1 MGELLLKDFLLKDGL
16 YLKSSMPGINAHHA
30 VSVPSSKHYDF
41 ESLQPYFYEETDD
54 PAREDDFYSTPSPS
68 VPPSEDIWKKFELL
82 PTPPRSPSH
91 PAPKSFIPTV
101 AEKLEMVS
109 ELLDEDVVN
118 QSFIFPLDT
127 QSLKSKLI
135 QDCMWSGYTNEEKV
149 EKAAQA
155 QEATPPP
162 MDYTSND
169 CVDPMA
175 VFPYPLSET
184 TPKENPQRLGTQT
197 PSDSEEEIDV
207 VTVEKMHPKRRIS
220 SAVVHH
226 NYCATLPVKRSRSST
241 PSSSPQH
248 SPSLVKR
255 LKSVNV
261 SELKAAIQP
270 YVRKSTSNPGS
281 RANSRPC
288 SRPSSAP
295 TSDSE
300 DSESKR
306 STHNILERKRRN
318 DLKASF
324 VTLRDSVPELKDN
337 ERAPKVN
344 ILRKATDYIQ
354 SLDKEMKKLN
364 REKDAEQKRQ
374 QHLLQR
380 LQALQKLCRQ

>member
-1 MGELLLKDFLLKDGL
+1 
-16 YLKSSMPGINAHHA
+16 
-30 VSVPSSKHYDF
+30 
-41 ESLQPYFYEETDD
+41 
-54 PAREDDFYSTPSPS
+54 
-68 VPPSEDIWKKFELL
+68 
-82 PTPPRSPSH
+82 
-91 PAPKSFIPTV
+91 
-101 AEKLEMVS
+101 
-109 ELLDEDVVN
+109 
-118 QSFIFPLDT
+118 
-127 QSLKSKLI
+127 
-135 QDCMWSGYTNEEKV
+135 
-149 EKAAQA
+149 
-155 QEATPPP
+155 
-162 MDYTSND
+162 
-169 CVDPMA
+169 
-175 VFPYPLSET
+175 
-184 TPKENPQRLGTQT
+184 
-197 PSDSEEEIDV
+197 
-207 VTVEKMHPKRRIS
+207 MHPKRRIS

-270 YVRKSTSNPGS
+270 YVRKSSSNPGS

-324 VTLRDSVPELKDN
+324 ITLRDSVPELKDN

-380 LQALQKLCRQ
+380 LQTLQKLCRQ